1 VGYLAFCLV
10 YLLAAQSRAQETE
23 EAVPADQA
31 FVNRFWQA
39 DSEAARMALSEQLL
53 VSQPDPAALFELLK
67 VGPLYSDMIRSGNG
81 PLSLSYMAVSV
92 GQRRQPER
100 ISGNEAWTG

>member
-1 VGYLAFCLV
+1 MVVRRSSVRVGYLAFCLV

-39 DSEAARMALSEQLL
+39 DSEASRMALSEELL
-53 VSQPDPAALFELLK
+53 LSQPDPAALFELLK
-67 VGPLYSDMIRSGNG
+67 RGQSTRIRS
-81 PLSLSYMAVSV
+81 PLASMCWREPTAP
-92 GQRRQPER
+92 GQNSP
-100 ISGNEAWTG
+100 T